1 MTPDETKWL
10 AEHNRR
16 EARKRIKGLY
26 RALLFWG
33 VFAIVWLVIL
43 FSEPDKKFSLTDS
56 LFLMTIVINGFYA
69 VRELI
74 RNKRIVAGNNPAETG
89 DNDNTVE

>member
-10 AEHNRR
+10 AGHNRR
-16 EARKRIKGLY
+16 EARERIKRLY

-56 LFLMTIVINGFYA
+56 LLLMMIVINGFYA
-69 VRELI
+69 VREHI

-89 DNDNTVE
+89 NSDNTVE